1 MASQWRGVF
10 TIPVTPFDAQG
21 DVDEQSLER
30 CIHFCVDAGAHGIV
44 APVNASEA
52 PFLSDDE
59 RKRVAEVVVATAARR
74 APVVIG
80 VSGVTTRQ
88 SVELARHASQAGA
101 DAVMAMPPYVKKA
114 SPLEIMDFYQQV
126 ARVTKLPVFIQNYA
140 PPLGTPMSAR
150 FMADLVQ
157 QIDGVE
163 YVKEETTEAAHVMT
177 ELLSLAGPRLKGIM
191 GGMAGRYLFNEFQ
204 RGACGTMPACE
215 VTDVDVQIWNTLESG
230 DLVRARQIHNRLIPL
245 LNIEAMYGAA
255 LYKEV
260 LKRRGI
266 IAHAVMRGPGVV
278 TLDTFDHRELDTIL
292 EDVGELFTLAPL
304 GSDVTRPMA
313 GARG

>member
-1 MASQWRGVF
+1 MTGQWRGVF
-10 TIPVTPFDAQG
+10 TIPVTPFDLQG
-21 DVDEQSLER
+21 DVDERSLER
-30 CIHFCVDAGAHGIV
+30 CVRFCVDAGAHGVV

-52 PFLSDDE
+52 PLLSDDE
-59 RKRVAEVVVATAARR
+59 RKRVAEIVVATVARR

-88 SVELARHASQAGA
+88 SVDLARHAGRAGA
-101 DAVMAMPPYVKKA
+101 DAVIAMPPYVKKA
-114 SPLEIMDFYQQV
+114 SSSEIIDFYQQV
-126 ARVTKLPVFIQNYA
+126 ARAAELPVFIQNYG
-140 PPLGTPMSAR
+140 PPVGTPMSAR

-163 YVKEETTEAAHVMT
+163 YVKEESPEAAHVMT
-177 ELLSLAGPRLKGIM
+177 ELLALAGPRLKGIM
-191 GGMAGRYLFNEFQ
+191 GGMAGRYLFNEFR

-215 VTDVDVQIWNTLESG
+215 VTDVDVQIWTALESG
-230 DLVRARQIHNRLIPL
+230 DAVRARQIHNRLMPL

-266 IAHAVMRGPGVV
+266 IEYAVMRGPGLLA
-278 TLDTFDHRELDTIL
+278 LDDFDQLELDAIL
-292 EDVGELFTLAPL
+292 EDVSELFTLAPL
-304 GSDVTRPMA
+304 SAANGRVAS
-313 GARG
+313 